1 MADCEWD
8 EPKRQWTLRHRKI
21 DFIDFMDVF
30 DDPAGVVRPDVRRNY
45 GEARW
50 IMLCPLNGRLYHI
63 TFTMRGEVYRIISA
77 RRANRREQRTYERE
91 RADRQ
96 GH

>member
-8 EPKRQWTLRHRKI
+8 EPKRQWTLQHRQI
-21 DFIDFMDVF
+21 DFIDLMDVF
-30 DDPAGVVRPDVRRNY
+30 DDPAGVVRPDVRRHY

-50 IMLCPLNGRLYHI
+50 IILCPLNGRLYHI
-63 TFTMRGEVYRIISA
+63 TFTMRGEIYRIISA
-77 RRANRREQRTYERE
+77 RRANRREQCSYDRE

-96 GH
+96 SH